1 MHVTDRP
8 TPSSSPYQYGLGR
21 TPANHLPLTPLGFL
35 DRSAQVHPDGI
46 AVVHA
51 GTTQTWAQTRE
62 RAYRLAS
69 ALALR
74 GVQRGDT
81 VAILAPNTPAMLEAH
96 LGIPL
101 CGAVINAINCRLDA
115 EGIAFILQ
123 HGEARVLLVDS
134 EFMAL
139 AEKAVEGLAHAP
151 LVVVVHDTG
160 LHGQSGLGA
169 FDYEALLAEG
179 DPAFEGVWPED
190 EWEPIAL
197 NYTSGTT
204 GDPKGVVPSHRGAYL
219 MSMLQLTDWAIPRS
233 PVYLWTLPMFHAN
246 GWCFTW
252 AITAAAGTHVCL
264 RKVTAKAIFEAIA
277 EHGVDHFCAAPTV
290 LAMLANA
297 PQNER
302 IVLTRKV
309 RVLTAGSPPP
319 AAILQE
325 ISAMG
330 FDVDHV
336 YGITEVSG
344 TPVSCVRQ
352 PGWAALPAA
361 GRARLQARQGVR
373 AAALEHLR
381 VMHPDTLQPVPADGA
396 TAGEIMI
403 RGNTVMKGYLKNPAA
418 TAKAFE
424 GGWFHT
430 GDIAVLHP
438 DGYVQITDRSKD
450 VIISGGEN
458 ISSVEVEDVLHRHPA
473 VMLAAVVAQPD
484 ERWGEVPCAFI
495 ELKPDAVG
503 TVSAEDLIT
512 FCRENLARY
521 KCPRQVVFDALPRTA
536 TGKIQK
542 FRLREIAGSQ
552 DAITR
557 LAQLPAEGVLERL
570 SLPAR

>member
-1 MHVTDRP
+1 MDANDQTK
-8 TPSSSPYQYGLGR
+8 TPLNAYQHGLGR
-21 TPANHLPLTPLGFL
+21 THANHLALTPLGFL
-35 DRSAQVHPDGI
+35 DRAAQVHPDGI
-46 AVVHA
+46 ALVHA
-51 GTTQTWAQTRE
+51 GATQTWRHTRD

-69 ALALR
+69 ALAQR
-74 GVQRGDT
+74 GVRRGDT
-81 VAILAPNTPAMLEAH
+81 VAILAPNTPAMLESH

-101 CGAVINAINCRLDA
+101 AGAVINAINCRLDA
-115 EGIAFILQ
+115 EGVAFILQ

-134 EFMAL
+134 EFVPLVA
-139 AEKAVEGLAHAP
+139 KAVAGMAHP
-151 LVVVVHDTG
+151 PTMVTIHDAG
-160 LHGQSGLGA
+160 MSPQPALGA
-169 FDYEALLAEG
+169 LDYETLLAEG

-190 EWEPIAL
+190 EWDPIAL

-219 MSMLQLTDWAIPRS
+219 MSMLQLTDWAMPRN

-277 EHGVDHFCAAPTV
+277 DHGVDYFCAAPTV

-297 PQNER
+297 APHER
-302 IVLTRKV
+302 LPLPRKV

-319 AAILQE
+319 ASILQA
-325 ISAMG
+325 IAAMG

-352 PGWAALPAA
+352 PGWADLPDAV
-361 GRARLQARQGVR
+361 RAQLQARQGVR

-381 VMHPDTLQPVPADGA
+381 VLNPDTLQPVPADGA
-396 TAGEIMI
+396 TAGEIML
-403 RGNTVMKGYLKNPAA
+403 RGNTVMKGYLKNPKA
-418 TAKAFE
+418 TANAFA

-430 GDIAVLHP
+430 GDIAVVHP

-473 VMLAAVVAQPD
+473 VLLAAVVAQPD
-484 ERWGEVPCAFI
+484 ERWGEVPCAFV
-495 ELKPDAVG
+495 ELKPEAQG
-503 TVSAEDLIT
+503 TVSADDLVE
-512 FCRENLARY
+512 FCRARLARF
-521 KCPRQVVFDALPRTA
+521 KCPRNIVFDVLPKTA

-542 FRLREIAGSQ
+542 FRLREMAGSRE
-552 DAITR
+552 AITQ
-557 LAQLPAEGVLERL
+557 LAQLSPAET
-570 SLPAR
+570 SA